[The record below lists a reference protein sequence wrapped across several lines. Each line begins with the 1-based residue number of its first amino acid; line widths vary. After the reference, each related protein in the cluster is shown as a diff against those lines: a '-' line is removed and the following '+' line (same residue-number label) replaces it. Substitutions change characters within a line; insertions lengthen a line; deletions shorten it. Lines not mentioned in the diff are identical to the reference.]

1 MKDTLIISA
10 FPACGKTYA
19 TEYFS
24 KKGLSVLDSDSSEFS
39 WIPNESGDKVRN
51 PNFIEDYMNHISE
64 NIGKVDCIFVS
75 SHKEVRKALKKLT
88 DDFLVVYPAK
98 YLKEEWIRRCSLRG
112 SSPEFCQKIAD
123 YWDEWIDDIEDD
135 VYLPIIRLD
144 KTCQNIVELL
154 TKIDLLHLK
163 EKI

>member
-1 MKDTLIISA
+1 MLLQVQKSKSLTANAFSEDRLRAVEAGMNEHLAKPLESTVII
-10 FPACGKTYA
+10 KT
-19 TEYFS
+19 
-24 KKGLSVLDSDSSEFS
+24 
-39 WIPNESGDKVRN
+39 I
-51 PNFIEDYMNHISE
+51 
-64 NIGKVDCIFVS
+64 
-75 SHKEVRKALKKLT
+75 
-88 DDFLVVYPAK
+88 AK

-135 VYLPIIRLD
+135 VYLPVIRLD

>member
-1 MKDTLIISA
+1 M
-10 FPACGKTYA
+10 Y
-19 TEYFS
+19 
-24 KKGLSVLDSDSSEFS
+24 
-39 WIPNESGDKVRN
+39 
-51 PNFIEDYMNHISE
+51 
-64 NIGKVDCIFVS
+64 FVS
-75 SHKEVRKALKKLT
+75 SHKEVREALKKLT

-135 VYLPIIRLD
+135 VYLPVIRLD

>member
-1 MKDTLIISA
+1 
-10 FPACGKTYA
+10 
-19 TEYFS
+19 
-24 KKGLSVLDSDSSEFS
+24 
-39 WIPNESGDKVRN
+39 
-51 PNFIEDYMNHISE
+51 MNHISE

-75 SHKEVRKALKKLT
+75 SHKEVREALKKLT

-135 VYLPIIRLD
+135 VYLPVIRLD

-154 TKIDLLHLK
+154 TKINLLHLK